1 MAAWSSLGRVIK
13 GASLLKYTGR
23 SQLINFD
30 VALGKERRF
39 EVRFKIVR
47 L

>member
-13 GASLLKYTGR
+13 GGSLLQFVGSSRLTGF
-23 SQLINFD
+23 N
-30 VALGKERRF
+30 VALGKESSF
-39 EVRFKIVR
+39 EIRYKIIC